1 MKNKNLPNQLT
12 MLRVFLIPLIII
24 IPLIKQLQTK
34 IIFGGVSLADLI
46 ILGIFLIATFTDFLD
61 GYLARKY
68 NLITD
73 FGKFMDPLADK
84 LLVFAAFLVL
94 MDLNRLQAWVI
105 MIIIAREFLVMGIRV
120 LAASNNVVI
129 AASSLG
135 KLKTNSQFLVV
146 IILLLNN
153 YPFSLI
159 TALNI
164 GSNQNIISLV
174 IIYIMAILT
183 VISRIDYF
191 VTNKEVIIKK
201 K

>member
-129 AASSLG
+129 AASFLG

-164 GSNQNIISLV
+164 GPNQNIISLV

-183 VISRIDYF
+183 VVSGIDYF
-191 VTNKEVIIKK
+191 VKNKEVIIKK